1 MKNLYFDSDKFD
13 KNAISSYFM
22 SELILQE
29 NAANGVANLIKNKLE
44 LGSKIL
50 IICGGGNNAS
60 DAIAVAR
67 MLEGDYECKLF
78 FTTSNLNEN
87 CKTQLKIAK
96 QIGVKICENLS
107 LDGVKCVVDGIF
119 GSGLNK
125 NLNNEISQILNLI
138 NDFKALK
145 IAIDFPSGLEKNG
158 RILGACFKADFTIT
172 MGVRKLGLYS
182 DAAKDFVG
190 EIICVN
196 LGICESKFARENGDF
211 LLELD
216 DLTLP
221 KREILNTNKGDFGH
235 AFVACGE
242 LSGAA
247 KICAKAALKM
257 GSGRVSLVNL
267 NKQNINLDE
276 EIMQKDSFKGADAIA
291 VGMGLGKAKFDINEI
306 LDIPCVVD
314 ADMFYKK
321 EILSLLHKDDAILT
335 PHPKEFASLLNIAEF
350 GNFSIEDVQ
359 RSRFELA
366 REFSKRFSPV
376 LVLKGANVIIAKNGV
391 LYVSNL
397 GTPSLAVAGSGDA
410 LCGIL
415 LGFLAQGFSPLDAS
429 LNGVLAHQKTAL
441 SYKANSYSFT
451 PNDIIKGLQWL

>member
-96 QIGVKICENLS
+96 QIGIKICENLS

-190 EIICVN
+190 EIICSN

-366 REFSKRFSPV
+366 REFSKRFSSV
-376 LVLKGANVIIAKNGV
+376 LILKGANVIIAKNGV

>member
-190 EIICVN
+190 EIVCSN

-366 REFSKRFSPV
+366 REFSKRFSSV
-376 LVLKGANVIIAKNGV
+376 LILKGANVIIAKNGV

>member
-158 RILGACFKADFTIT
+158 RILGVCFKADFTVA

-190 EIICVN
+190 EIVCSN

-376 LVLKGANVIIAKNGV
+376 LILKGANVIIAKNGV

>member
-190 EIICVN
+190 EIICSN

-267 NKQNINLDE
+267 NKQGINLDE

-291 VGMGLGKAKFDINEI
+291 VGMGLGKAKFDINDI

-366 REFSKRFSPV
+366 REFSKRFSSV
-376 LVLKGANVIIAKNGV
+376 LILKGANVIIAKNGV

>member
-366 REFSKRFSPV
+366 REFSKRFPSV
-376 LVLKGANVIIAKNGV
+376 LILKGANVIIAKNGV

>member
-190 EIICVN
+190 EIICSN

-366 REFSKRFSPV
+366 REFSKRFSSV
-376 LVLKGANVIIAKNGV
+376 LILKGANVIIAKNGV

>member
-158 RILGACFKADFTIT
+158 RILGACFKADFTVT

-366 REFSKRFSPV
+366 REFSKRFPSV
-376 LVLKGANVIIAKNGV
+376 LILKGANVIIAKNGV

-415 LGFLAQGFSPLDAS
+415 LGFLAQGFGPLDAS

>member
-190 EIICVN
+190 EIVCSN

-366 REFSKRFSPV
+366 REFSKRFSSV
-376 LVLKGANVIIAKNGV
+376 LILKGANVIIAKNGV

-397 GTPSLAVAGSGDA
+397 GSPSLAVAGSGDA

>member
-190 EIICVN
+190 EIVCSN

-321 EILSLLHKDDAILT
+321 EILNLLHKDDAILT

-366 REFSKRFSPV
+366 REFSKRFSSV
-376 LVLKGANVIIAKNGV
+376 LILKGANVIITKNGV

>member
-1 MKNLYFDSDKFD
+1 MKNLYFSSDEFD
-13 KNAISSYFM
+13 KNAILNYFM
-22 SELILQE
+22 NELMLQE
-29 NAANGVANLIKNKLE
+29 NAALSVANLVRKKLKI
-44 LGSKIL
+44 GSKIL
-50 IICGGGNNAS
+50 VVCGGGNNSS
-60 DAIAVAR
+60 DAIAAAR

-107 LDGVKCVVDGIF
+107 LDGVHCIIDGIF

-125 NLNNEISQILNLI
+125 NLDEKTLQMLNLI
-138 NDFKALK
+138 NNVDALK

-158 RILGACFKADFTIT
+158 RILGACFKADFTVT

-190 EIICVN
+190 EIVCSN
-196 LGICESKFARENGDF
+196 LGICESKFASADSDF

-216 DLTLP
+216 DLKLP
-221 KREILNTNKGDFGH
+221 NREVLNTNKGDFGH
-235 AFVACGE
+235 AFVVCGE

-257 GSGRVSLVNL
+257 GSGRVSFVNL
-267 NKQNINLDE
+267 NKQGINLDE
-276 EIMQKDSFKGADAIA
+276 EIMQKNSFKGADAIA
-291 VGMGLGKAKFDINEI
+291 VGMGLGEAKFDINEI
-306 LDIPCVVD
+306 LAIPCVVD

-321 EILSLLHKDDAILT
+321 EILSFLHKDDAILT

>member
-67 MLEGDYECKLF
+67 MLEGDYECNLF

-190 EIICVN
+190 EIICSN

-366 REFSKRFSPV
+366 REFSKRFSSV
-376 LVLKGANVIIAKNGV
+376 LILKGANVIIAKNGV

>member
-190 EIICVN
+190 EIVCSN

-376 LVLKGANVIIAKNGV
+376 LILKGANVIIAKNGV